1 MMETRNKITPVLFC
15 TDIDDK
21 KIENLFKSVFDTSIE
36 ELLYDYDEYDEID
49 AEPIEIGTRGI
60 MIGFLAET
68 SKEPAQIEY
77 IDLDILNHHENLELL
92 SIVLPKVIDKTV
104 EDFVSNFENPKI
116 FYSINDMDNPERV
129 IFYHNGLRY
138 ELLLGSNLEI
148 CRIRVFVEKDDST
161 VNMRTYY
168 SFEET

>member
-1 MMETRNKITPVLFC
+1 METRNKITPALFC
-15 TDIDDK
+15 TDIDNRK
-21 KIENLFKSVFDTSIE
+21 TENLFKSVFDTSIE
-36 ELLYDYDEYDEID
+36 ELLCDYDEYDEID

-77 IDLDILNHHENLELL
+77 IDLDILNHHDNLKFLL
-92 SIVLPKVIDKTV
+92 IDPPKVIDKTV
-104 EDFVSNFENPKI
+104 ENFVSNFENPRI
-116 FYSINDMDNPERV
+116 FYSIYDMNTLERV

-138 ELLLGSNLEI
+138 EFLLNNNFEI
-148 CRIRVFVEKDDST
+148 NRIRVLVEKDDST

-168 SFEET
+168 TFKET